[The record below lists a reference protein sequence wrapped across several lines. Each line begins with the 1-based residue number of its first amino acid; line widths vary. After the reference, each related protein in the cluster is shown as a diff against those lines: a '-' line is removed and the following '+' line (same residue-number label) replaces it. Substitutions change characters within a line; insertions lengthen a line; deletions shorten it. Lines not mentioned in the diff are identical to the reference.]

1 MRPQWQANEAA
12 HTCAPRLTVNRLSG
26 KLIASLDRAVDV
38 QRFGTYRFGLDLQAP
53 ANLWLDNYRVFTVQD
68 VCL

>member
-12 HTCAPRLTVNRLSG
+12 HTCAPRLTVIWLSG
-26 KLIASLDRAVDV
+26 KLIASLDLAVDV
-38 QRFGTYRFGLDLQAP
+38 QRFGTYHFGLDLQAP
-53 ANLWLDNYRVFTVQD
+53 ANRGSINYRVFTIQD